1 MSENTSLIVAP
12 EQRLPLFV
20 LNAAA
25 LELKETAL
33 TGAALIGKVENAA
46 ENDAATKA
54 QIEVKRVRALFER
67 ERKRLKEPLLEAG
80 RQLDKLVSAES
91 LELEKEEGRLSNL
104 RSEFQLAEDRRIA
117 EERRIQERE
126 LARIEAE
133 KQAALQRIADEQ
145 ARVERE
151 AREAREA
158 AERLASEAKNKKQR
172 EAAEA
177 ARIEAEKQSQAAR
190 EQAAIAQA
198 QTAQVEDKAAEA
210 AYVESR
216 PVAATRAAGE
226 VIKWDWEIT
235 VTNRFE
241 LARCHPDCVKIEPL
255 LAPIKAALNAGRT
268 VIGVEAKKVKVA
280 DVRATRSASVNC

>member
-1 MSENTSLIVAP
+1 MNENTSLIVAP

-33 TGAALIGKVENAA
+33 TSAALIGKVENAA
-46 ENDAATKA
+46 ENDACTRA

-80 RQLDKLVSAES
+80 RQLDKLVSKES
-91 LELEKEEGRLSNL
+91 LELEKEEGRLSCL
-104 RSEFQLAEDRRIA
+104 RADFQLLEDRRIA
-117 EERRIQERE
+117 EERRLQEAE
-126 LARIEAE
+126 LRRIEAE

-151 AREAREA
+151 VRESHEA
-158 AERLASEAKNKKQR
+158 AEKLASEAKNKKQR

-177 ARIEAEKQSQAAR
+177 AREQAEKQSQAAR
-190 EQAAIAQA
+190 EQAVVAQA
-198 QTAQVEDKAAEA
+198 QIARVEDKAAEA

-216 PVAATRAAGE
+216 PIAATHAAGE
-226 VIKWDWEIT
+226 VVKWDWEVT

-241 LARCHPDCVKIEPL
+241 LARCHPDCVKIEAL
-255 LAPIKAALNAGRT
+255 LTPIKAALNAGRT
-268 VIGVEAKKVKVA
+268 VIGIEAKKIKVA
-280 DVRATRSASVNC
+280 DVRAATRRAIEV